1 MSRPLE
7 NLIYELSKLPGIG
20 EKSAERILYYIL
32 EQDKNEAH
40 SLAEAIVDAAEN
52 IEECSICHN
61 YIDDD
66 PCEIC
71 NDDTRDKTTICV
83 VESPRDVA
91 SMEKTNSYNG
101 LYHVLHG
108 TVRPTSGIF
117 PSDLRFDSLVR
128 RVNEGGIKEVI
139 IATNPTTDGDT
150 TAMYI
155 QEALRD
161 TGVLMT
167 RIAHG
172 IPVGGNL
179 EYYDELTIGTALKN
193 RVNY

>member
-1 MSRPLE
+1 MSRSLE

-61 YIDDD
+61 YTDDD

-71 NDDTRDKTTICV
+71 TDDTRDKTTICV

>member
-1 MSRPLE
+1 MSRSLE
-7 NLIYELSKLPGIG
+7 NLIYELTKLPGIG

-61 YIDDD
+61 YTDDD

-71 NDDTRDKTTICV
+71 TDDTRDKTTICV

-155 QEALRD
+155 QEALRE

>member
-7 NLIYELSKLPGIG
+7 NLIYELTKLPGIG

-40 SLAEAIVDAAEN
+40 SLAEAIVDASEN

-61 YIDDD
+61 YTDDD

-71 NDDTRDKTTICV
+71 TDDTRDKTTICV

>member
-7 NLIYELSKLPGIG
+7 NLIYELTKLPGIG

-32 EQDKNEAH
+32 EQNKNEAH
-40 SLAEAIVDAAEN
+40 SLAEAIIDAAEN

-61 YIDDD
+61 FTDDD

-71 NDDTRDKTTICV
+71 ADDTRDKTTICV

>member
-61 YIDDD
+61 YTDDD

-71 NDDTRDKTTICV
+71 TDDTRDKTTICV

-155 QEALRD
+155 QEALRE

>member
-7 NLIYELSKLPGIG
+7 NLIYELTKLPGIG

-61 YIDDD
+61 YTDDD

-71 NDDTRDKTTICV
+71 IDDTRDKTTICV

>member
-7 NLIYELSKLPGIG
+7 NLIYELTKLPGIG

-32 EQDKNEAH
+32 EQNKNEAH
-40 SLAEAIVDAAEN
+40 SLAEAIIDAAEN

-61 YIDDD
+61 FTDDD

-71 NDDTRDKTTICV
+71 ADDTRDKTTICV

-128 RVNEGGIKEVI
+128 RVNEGDIKEVI

>member
-61 YIDDD
+61 YTDDD

-71 NDDTRDKTTICV
+71 TDDTRDKTTICV
-83 VESPRDVA
+83 VESPMDVA

>member
-7 NLIYELSKLPGIG
+7 NLIYELTKLPGIG

-61 YIDDD
+61 YTDDG

-71 NDDTRDKTTICV
+71 TDDTRDKTTICV

>member
-7 NLIYELSKLPGIG
+7 NLIYELTKLPGVG
-20 EKSAERILYYIL
+20 DKSAERILYYIL
-32 EQDKNEAH
+32 EQDKEEARG
-40 SLAEAIVDAAEN
+40 LAKAILDAAEN

-61 YIDDD
+61 FTDDD
-66 PCEIC
+66 PCDIC
-71 NDDTRDKTTICV
+71 TDESRDRTIICV
-83 VESPRDVA
+83 VERPRDVA
-91 SMEKTNSYNG
+91 SMEKTNSYHG

-108 TVRPTSGIF
+108 TVQPTRGIF
-117 PSDLRFDSLVR
+117 PSDLRFASLVK
-128 RVNEGGIKEVI
+128 RVKDGGIKEVI

-155 QEALRD
+155 QEALKD

-179 EYYDELTIGTALKN
+179 EYYDELTIETALKN
-193 RVNY
+193 RVSY

>member
-61 YIDDD
+61 YTDDD
-66 PCEIC
+66 HCEIC
-71 NDDTRDKTTICV
+71 TDDTRDKTTICV

>member
-7 NLIYELSKLPGIG
+7 NLIYELTKLPGIG

-40 SLAEAIVDAAEN
+40 NLAEAIVDAAEN

-61 YIDDD
+61 YTDDD

-71 NDDTRDKTTICV
+71 TDDTRDKTTICV

>member
-7 NLIYELSKLPGIG
+7 NLIYELTKLPGIG

-61 YIDDD
+61 YTDYD

-71 NDDTRDKTTICV
+71 TDDTRDKTTICV

>member
-61 YIDDD
+61 YTDDD

>member
-7 NLIYELSKLPGIG
+7 NLIYELTKLPGIG

-61 YIDDD
+61 YTDDD

-71 NDDTRDKTTICV
+71 TDDTRDNTTICV

-128 RVNEGGIKEVI
+128 RVNEGSIKEVI

>member
-7 NLIYELSKLPGIG
+7 NLIYELTKLPGIG

-61 YIDDD
+61 YTDDA

-71 NDDTRDKTTICV
+71 TDDTRDKTTICV

>member
-1 MSRPLE
+1 MSRSLE
-7 NLIYELSKLPGIG
+7 NLIYELTKLPGIG

-61 YIDDD
+61 YTDDD

-71 NDDTRDKTTICV
+71 TDDTRDKTTICV

>member
-61 YIDDD
+61 YTDDD

-71 NDDTRDKTTICV
+71 TDDTRDKTTICV

>member
-61 YIDDD
+61 YTDDD

-71 NDDTRDKTTICV
+71 TDDTRDKTTICV

-91 SMEKTNSYNG
+91 SMEKTNSYNVF
-101 LYHVLHG
+101 VL
-108 TVRPTSGIF
+108 V
-117 PSDLRFDSLVR
+117 RFDFSKSV
-128 RVNEGGIKEVI
+128 V
-139 IATNPTTDGDT
+139 
-150 TAMYI
+150 
-155 QEALRD
+155 
-161 TGVLMT
+161 
-167 RIAHG
+167 
-172 IPVGGNL
+172 
-179 EYYDELTIGTALKN
+179 
-193 RVNY
+193 

>member
-7 NLIYELSKLPGIG
+7 NLIYELTKLPGIG

-61 YIDDD
+61 YTDDD

-71 NDDTRDKTTICV
+71 TDDTRDKTTICV

-128 RVNEGGIKEVI
+128 RVNEGDIKEVI

>member
-7 NLIYELSKLPGIG
+7 NLIYELTKLPGIG

-40 SLAEAIVDAAEN
+40 NLAEAIVDAAEN

-61 YIDDD
+61 YTDDD

-71 NDDTRDKTTICV
+71 TDDTRDKTTICV

-128 RVNEGGIKEVI
+128 RVNEGSIKEVI

>member
-61 YIDDD
+61 YTDDD

-71 NDDTRDKTTICV
+71 TDDTRDNTTICV

>member
-7 NLIYELSKLPGIG
+7 NLIYELTKLPGIG

-61 YIDDD
+61 YTDDD

-71 NDDTRDKTTICV
+71 TDDTRDKTTICV

-128 RVNEGGIKEVI
+128 RVNEGSIKEVI

>member
-40 SLAEAIVDAAEN
+40 NLAEAIVDAAEN
-52 IEECSICHN
+52 IKECSICHN
-61 YIDDD
+61 YTDDD

-71 NDDTRDKTTICV
+71 TDDTRDNTTICV

>member
-1 MSRPLE
+1 MSRSLE

-40 SLAEAIVDAAEN
+40 NLAEAIVDAAEN
-52 IEECSICHN
+52 IKECSICHN
-61 YIDDD
+61 YTDDD

-71 NDDTRDKTTICV
+71 TDDTRDNTTICV